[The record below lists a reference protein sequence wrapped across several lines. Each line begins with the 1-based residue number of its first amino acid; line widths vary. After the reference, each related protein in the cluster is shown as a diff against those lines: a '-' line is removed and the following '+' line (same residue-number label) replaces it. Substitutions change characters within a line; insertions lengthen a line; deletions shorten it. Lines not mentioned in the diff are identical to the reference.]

1 MILLW
6 FYYNFTIIL
15 KKSLNFNYLKGIAYA
30 VAGAAGML
38 GDMMGNMFLKMVAV
52 GRIKY
57 YNIVLGGVFMI
68 GF

>member
-1 MILLW
+1 M
-6 FYYNFTIIL
+6 
-15 KKSLNFNYLKGIAYA
+15 KGIADA